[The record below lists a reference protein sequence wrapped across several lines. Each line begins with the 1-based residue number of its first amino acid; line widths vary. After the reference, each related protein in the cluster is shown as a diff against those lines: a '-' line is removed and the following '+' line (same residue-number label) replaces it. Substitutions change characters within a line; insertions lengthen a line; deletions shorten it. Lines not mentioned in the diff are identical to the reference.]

1 MKYKVLISAPY
12 LQPFIE
18 RFRSFFEANEIEIV
32 VPIVNERLEEDDLIK
47 YAYDVDGIIAGD
59 DRVTEKVLN
68 HTPKLRVISK
78 WGTGIDSLNKPLC
91 DKRGVIIRN
100 TPNAFTIPV
109 SDTVLGY
116 ILNFSRNLSFM
127 TEAMREGEWKKIPG
141 KALHESSVGVIG
153 VGNVGESVL
162 RKARAFGMTLYAT
175 DIKKIPSDIII
186 ELNIKEVPLEELL
199 TESDFVSVNCDLNET
214 SHHLIN
220 ERTLAM
226 MKATTVVINT
236 ARGPIID
243 EKALVSALE
252 RGNIGGA
259 ALDVF
264 EEEPLPLSSP
274 LLKMKNVMMAPHNSN
289 SSPFAWEFI
298 HTNTINNL
306 MESLGL
312 EARL

>member
-18 RFRSFFEANEIEIV
+18 RFKPFFEANEIEIV

-47 YAYDVDGIIAGD
+47 YAHDVDGIIAGD

-68 HTPKLRVISK
+68 LTPKLKVISK

-127 TEAMREGEWKKIPG
+127 TEAMRQGEWKKIPG
-141 KALHESSVGVIG
+141 KALHESSLGVIG

-175 DIKKIPSDIII
+175 DIKKIPSDLVV
-186 ELNIKEVPLEELL
+186 ELVIKEVSLKELL
-199 TESDFVSVNCDLNET
+199 NKSDFISINCDLNET

-220 ERTLAM
+220 EKTLAM
-226 MKATTVVINT
+226 MKANAVVINT
-236 ARGPIID
+236 ARGPIVH
-243 EKALVSALE
+243 EEALVSALKQ
-252 RGNIGGA
+252 GKIGGA

-264 EEEPLPLSSP
+264 EEEPLPHSSP
-274 LLKMKNVMMAPHNSN
+274 LLKMKNVMIAPHNSN

-298 HTNTINNL
+298 HTNTIDNL
-306 MESLGL
+306 MESLGI

>member
-18 RFRSFFEANEIEIV
+18 RFKPFFEANEIEIV

-47 YAYDVDGIIAGD
+47 YAHDVDGIIAGD

-68 HTPKLRVISK
+68 LTPKLKVISK

-127 TEAMREGEWKKIPG
+127 TEAMRQGEWKKIPG
-141 KALHESSVGVIG
+141 KALHESSLGVIG

-175 DIKKIPSDIII
+175 DIKKIPSDLVV
-186 ELNIKEVPLEELL
+186 ELVIKEVSLKELL
-199 TESDFVSVNCDLNET
+199 NKSDFISINCDLNET

-220 ERTLAM
+220 EKTLAM
-226 MKATTVVINT
+226 MKANAVVINT
-236 ARGPIID
+236 ARGPIVH
-243 EKALVSALE
+243 EEALVSALKQ
-252 RGNIGGA
+252 GKIGGA

-264 EEEPLPLSSP
+264 EEEPLPHSSP
-274 LLKMKNVMMAPHNSN
+274 LLKMKNVMIAPHNSN

-306 MESLGL
+306 MESLGI

>member
-18 RFRSFFEANEIEIV
+18 RFRPFFEANEIEIV

-47 YAYDVDGIIAGD
+47 YAHDVDGIIAGD
-59 DRVTEKVLN
+59 DRVTEKVLD
-68 HTPKLRVISK
+68 HTPKLKVISK

-91 DKRGVIIRN
+91 DQRGVIVRN

-141 KALHESSVGVIG
+141 KALHESALGVIG

-162 RKARAFGMTLYAT
+162 RKASAFGMTLYAT
-175 DIKKIPSDIII
+175 DIKKIPSDVVI
-186 ELNIKEVPLEELL
+186 ELNINEVSLQELL
-199 TESDFVSVNCDLNET
+199 SKSDFISVNCDLNET

-220 ERTLAM
+220 EKTLEM
-226 MKATTVVINT
+226 MKPNAVVINT
-236 ARGPIID
+236 ARGPIIHED
-243 EKALVSALE
+243 ALVNALKQ
-252 RGNIGGA
+252 GIIGGA

-264 EEEPLPLSSP
+264 EEEPLPLTSP

-306 MESLGL
+306 MDSLGL
-312 EARL
+312 AARL

>member
-18 RFRSFFEANEIEIV
+18 RFRPFFVANDIEIV
-32 VPIVNERLEEDDLIK
+32 VPVVNERLEEDELIK
-47 YAYDVDGIIAGD
+47 YAHDVDGIIAGD
-59 DRVTEKVLN
+59 DRVTEKVLDN
-68 HTPKLRVISK
+68 TPKLKVISK

-127 TEAMREGEWKKIPG
+127 TEAMRQGEWKKIPG
-141 KALHESSVGVIG
+141 KALHECALGVIG

-162 RKARAFGMTLYAT
+162 RKAKAFGMQLYAT
-175 DIKKIPSDIII
+175 DIKKIPSDVVV
-186 ELNIKEVPLEELL
+186 ELGINEVSLHELL
-199 TESDFVSVNCDLNET
+199 HISDYISINCDLNET
-214 SHHLIN
+214 SYHLIN
-220 ERTLAM
+220 EETLAM
-226 MKATTVVINT
+226 MKPNVVVINT

-243 EKALVSALE
+243 EKALVCALE
-252 RGNIGGA
+252 QNIIGGA

-274 LLKMKNVMMAPHNSN
+274 LLKMGNVMMAPHNSN

-306 MESLGL
+306 MVSLGL

>member
-199 TESDFVSVNCDLNET
+199 TKSDFVSVNCDLNET

>member
-1 MKYKVLISAPY
+1 MSLKVLISAPY

-18 RFRSFFEANEIEIV
+18 RFRPFFEENNIEIV
-32 VPIVNERLEEDDLIK
+32 VPIVHERLEEDELIK
-47 YAYDVDGIIAGD
+47 YAFDVDGIIAGD

-68 HTPKLRVISK
+68 NCPKLKVISK

-91 DKRGVIIRN
+91 NSRGVIIRN

-116 ILNFSRNLSFM
+116 ILNFSRNLSAM

-141 KALHESSVGVIG
+141 KALHEASLGVIG

-162 RKARAFGMTLYAT
+162 RKAKAFGMTLYAT
-175 DIKKIPSDIII
+175 DIVKIPSDVVV
-186 ELNIKEVPLEELL
+186 ELGIHEVSLDELL
-199 TESDFVSVNCDLNET
+199 AASDYISVNCDLNET
-214 SHHLIN
+214 SGHLIN
-220 ERTLAM
+220 ETTLSK
-226 MKATTVVINT
+226 MKSNAVLINT
-236 ARGPIID
+236 ARGPIVD
-243 EKALVSALE
+243 EKALVHALQ
-252 RGNIGGA
+252 NHIIGGA

-306 MESLGL
+306 MDSLGL
-312 EARL
+312 KARL

>member
-18 RFRSFFEANEIEIV
+18 RFRPFFEANEIEIV
-32 VPIVNERLEEDDLIK
+32 VPVVNERLEEDELIK
-47 YAYDVDGIIAGD
+47 YAHDVDGIIAGD
-59 DRVTEKVLN
+59 DRVTKKVLDN
-68 HTPKLRVISK
+68 TPKLKVISK

-91 DKRGVIIRN
+91 ETYGVVIRN

-116 ILNFSRNLSFM
+116 ILNFSRNLSLM

-141 KALHESSVGVIG
+141 KALHECSLGVIG

-162 RKARAFGMTLYAT
+162 RKAKAFGMPLYAT
-175 DIKKIPSDIII
+175 DIKKIPSDLVV
-186 ELNIKEVPLEELL
+186 ELGINEVTLDELL
-199 TESDFVSVNCDLNET
+199 RVSDYISVNCDLNET
-214 SHHLIN
+214 SFHLIN
-220 ERTLAM
+220 ETTLKK
-226 MKATTVVINT
+226 MKTTTIVINT

-243 EKALVSALE
+243 EKALVKALE
-252 RGNIGGA
+252 NNKIGGA

-298 HTNTINNL
+298 HVNTINNL
-306 MESLGL
+306 MDSLGI

>member
-18 RFRSFFEANEIEIV
+18 RFKPFFEANEIEIV

-47 YAYDVDGIIAGD
+47 YAHDVDGIIAGD

-68 HTPKLRVISK
+68 LTPKLKVISK

-141 KALHESSVGVIG
+141 KALHESSLGVIG

-175 DIKKIPSDIII
+175 DIKKIPSDVVV
-186 ELNIKEVPLEELL
+186 ELDINEVSLEELL
-199 TESDFVSVNCDLNET
+199 SKSDFISVNCDLNET

-220 ERTLAM
+220 EKTLAM
-226 MKATTVVINT
+226 MKSNAIVINT
-236 ARGPIID
+236 ARGPIVH
-243 EKALVSALE
+243 EEALVSALKQ
-252 RGNIGGA
+252 GKIGGA

-264 EEEPLPLSSP
+264 EEEPLPHSSP
-274 LLKMKNVMMAPHNSN
+274 LLKMKNVMIAPHNSN

-306 MESLGL
+306 MESLGI

>member
-12 LQPFIE
+12 LQPFID
-18 RFRSFFEANEIEIV
+18 RFRPFFEANGVEIV
-32 VPIVNERLEEDDLIK
+32 VPVVNERLEEEDLIK
-47 YAYDVDGIIAGD
+47 YAHDVDGIIAGD
-59 DRVTEKVLN
+59 DRVTEKVLD
-68 HTPKLRVISK
+68 HTPKLKVISK
-78 WGTGIDSLNKPLC
+78 WGTGIDSLNKLIC
-91 DKRGVIIRN
+91 NQRGVIVRN

-127 TEAMREGEWKKIPG
+127 TEAMRQGEWKKIAG
-141 KALHESSVGVIG
+141 KALHECSLGVIG

-162 RKARAFGMTLYAT
+162 RKASAFGMVLYAY
-175 DIKKIPSDIII
+175 DIKKIPSDLVV
-186 ELNIKEVPLEELL
+186 ELKIKEVSLQELL
-199 TESDFVSVNCDLNET
+199 NKSDFISVNCDLNET

-220 ERTLAM
+220 SETLSM
-226 MKATTVVINT
+226 MKETAVVINT
-236 ARGPIID
+236 ARGPIIH
-243 EKALVSALE
+243 EEALVAALKK
-252 RGNIGGA
+252 GKIGGA

-274 LLKMKNVMMAPHNSN
+274 LLKMKNVMIAPHNSN

-306 MESLGL
+306 MESLGVD
-312 EARL
+312 ARL